1 VHEEPTGANDSVS
14 ERGDSGLSKTEFD
27 GNAST
32 QKHPHA
38 EVEETTQITHSD
50 QTKTQDSH
58 KIQTETD
65 VSFEY
70 AVIDKNK
77 KTSRLQSNGSTATT
91 ADSAMENHQYDKL
104 KQDRPAKTRVTSEEG
119 NDQLREKSPS
129 PAYAEL
135 SVTEKITK
143 CLTEKELQQKDCELD
158 SHEYASVAQA
168 SKVTKGEPDEVEQ
181 HYYYTLE
188 NPEESCGDSK
198 GAIKTVSTDKMEHNM
213 PQVNHLT
220 TDNKSIAT
228 NTDEEAKVVDV
239 KEISASPL
247 DSFQEDAPTDKV

>member
-1 VHEEPTGANDSVS
+1 VHEETTGANDSVS
-14 ERGDSGLSKTEFD
+14 ERGDSGLSRTELD
-27 GNAST
+27 GNVSI
-32 QKHPHA
+32 QQHPHA
-38 EVEETTQITHSD
+38 EAEETTQITHSD

-104 KQDRPAKTRVTSEEG
+104 KQDQSAKATVTRKEG
-119 NDQLREKSPS
+119 KDQLRVKSPS

-135 SVTEKITK
+135 SVSEKIPKVTK
-143 CLTEKELQQKDCELD
+143 CLTDKEIQQKDCELD

-168 SKVTKGEPDEVEQ
+168 SPKVTIGEPEEVEQ

-198 GAIKTVSTDKMEHNM
+198 GAINTDEKEHNM
-213 PQVNHLT
+213 PQVDHLNM
-220 TDNKSIAT
+220 DDKSIAT
-228 NTDEEAKVVDV
+228 NTDEETKVIDV
-239 KEISASPL
+239 KEINASPL
-247 DSFQEDAPTDKV
+247 DSLQEAPIDKV